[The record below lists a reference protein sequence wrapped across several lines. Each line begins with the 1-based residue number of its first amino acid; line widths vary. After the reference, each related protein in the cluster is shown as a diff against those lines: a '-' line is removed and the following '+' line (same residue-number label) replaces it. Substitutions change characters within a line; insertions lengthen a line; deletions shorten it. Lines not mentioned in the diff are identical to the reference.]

1 MTASEFNASGGVPEA
16 NRPIARTCQTVVDG
30 RRAARALA
38 DWAGRFDLSEPEFHV
53 LWCLRDATADG
64 VDQTTIAHS
73 LALSPA
79 QVSATVERLRAEG
92 CIVQQAVPGDRRRR
106 LWQLSAS
113 GRATLNEMLRNAG
126 SLRQGRTGREAAA

>member
-1 MTASEFNASGGVPEA
+1 M
-16 NRPIARTCQTVVDG
+16 VVDG

-38 DWAGRFDLSEPEFHV
+38 DWARRFKLSEPEFLV

-64 VDQTTIAHS
+64 VDQTTIAHW

-92 CIVQQAVPGDRRRR
+92 SIVREAVPGDRRRH

-113 GRATLNEMLRNAG
+113 GRGKLIKMLRDT
-126 SLRQGRTGREAAA
+126 QGPAGREAAA

>member
-1 MTASEFNASGGVPEA
+1 M
-16 NRPIARTCQTVVDG
+16 RPIARACQTVVDG

-38 DWAGRFDLSEPEFHV
+38 DWAGRFDLSEPEFQV
-53 LWCLRDATADG
+53 LWCLRDAIATG
-64 VDQTTIAHS
+64 VDQTTIAHW

-92 CIVQQAVPGDRRRR
+92 CIVQQALPGDRRRR
-106 LWQLSAS
+106 QWQLSAA

-126 SLRQGRTGREAAA
+126 SLRQDPTRREAAA